1 MLFVENENKSSA
13 IKNVTYNAHTRALKV
28 QFIGGQLY
36 EYQNV
41 PVEVYDEFC
50 QAESLGKFFN
60 ENIKTKFNKDEMI
73 IG

>member
-1 MLFVENENKSSA
+1 MLFVENKNQSSA
-13 IKNVTYNAHTRALKV
+13 IKNVMYNAHTRTLKV

>member
-1 MLFVENENKSSA
+1 MLFVEKENQSSS
-13 IKNVTYNAHTRALKV
+13 IKNVTYNAHTRSLNV

-41 PVEVYDEFC
+41 PVEVYDAFC

-60 ENIKTKFNKDEMI
+60 ENVKTKFSKGELI
-73 IG
+73 TG

>member
-1 MLFVENENKSSA
+1 MLFVENEKQSSA
-13 IKNVTYNAHTRALKV
+13 IKNVTYNAHTRSLKV

-41 PVEVYDEFC
+41 PVEVYDAFC

-60 ENIKTKFNKDEMI
+60 ENVKTKFNKDEMI